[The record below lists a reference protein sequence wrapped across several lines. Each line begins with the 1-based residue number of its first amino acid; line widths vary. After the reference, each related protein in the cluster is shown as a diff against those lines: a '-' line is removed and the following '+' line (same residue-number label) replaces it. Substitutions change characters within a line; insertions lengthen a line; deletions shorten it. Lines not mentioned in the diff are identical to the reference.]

1 MRAED
6 TTCVACV
13 ASLRG
18 SRAPTGAFSAAPKD
32 AGAAPVL
39 RRPPD
44 DPPPRFDGS
53 AAIAMATAAPRPTPP
68 LGLAAAEDAGAGGGT
83 RPSRPPPAPTPA
95 AGTAAIIASET
106 GRFAAQR
113 PTPSAQ
119 ALARPPVLA
128 SEALRRD
135 LAPAAPGARAA
146 RTVAVA
152 TGVAGA
158 MVTALLAGP
167 QGFGLPVG
175 GALLVV
181 AMLGIVPLPYAARA
195 LALAAVSGSG
205 MAVVSWH
212 GFTAGAVDVQG
223 LILHAGVLVLAM
235 ALLFR
240 AWHRGSLLARALVAL
255 GVALCAGW
263 LFMSGML
270 GALLVLDSAV
280 QSWLGPVLSVALVV
294 LLMLSMLAFM
304 DSRATGGCAVWA
316 GLLLGWSATHG
327 AVELLGRSWRPG
339 DAQPSLSALSDDVW
353 VALATTPMFGIALA
367 VALAQLLAVATA
379 ERS

>member
-6 TTCVACV
+6 TTCVACG

-18 SRAPTGAFSAAPKD
+18 SRAPAGAFSAAPTV
-32 AGAAPVL
+32 AGAAPVS
-39 RRPPD
+39 RRQPD

-53 AAIAMATAAPRPTPP
+53 AAIALPSAAQPRRPTPP
-68 LGLAAAEDAGAGGGT
+68 LGLAAAEDAVAG
-83 RPSRPPPAPTPA
+83 RASRPPLAPTPGT
-95 AGTAAIIASET
+95 GTAAITAIET

-119 ALARPPVLA
+119 TLPRPPVLA

-146 RTVAVA
+146 RSVAVA

-158 MVTALLAGP
+158 LVSALLTGP

-223 LILHAGVLVLAM
+223 LILRSGVLVLAM

-270 GALLVLDSAV
+270 GALLVLDSAA

-304 DSRATGGCAVWA
+304 DSRATGGCAAWA
-316 GLLLGWSATHG
+316 GLLLGWSAAHG
-327 AVELLGRSWRPG
+327 GVELLGRVWRPG
-339 DAQPSLSALSDDVW
+339 AAQPSLSALSDDVW
-353 VALATTPMFGIALA
+353 VALATAPMFGIVLA
-367 VALAQLLAVATA
+367 IALAQLLAVATA